1 MCVKGRLV
9 LLIFVFVLQAEWEK
23 VFSEASL
30 TLVAVRR
37 SFYGSAL
44 FLCRLKSQNKQSV
57 HLPVDGTDFLWVE
70 KIKVSFIDL

>member
-1 MCVKGRLV
+1 MRGNQAEADV
-9 LLIFVFVLQAEWEK
+9 LLMFVFVLQAEWEK

-44 FLCRLKSQNKQSV
+44 FLCRQKPENKQSLY
-57 HLPVDGTDFLWVE
+57 LPVDGTDFMWVE
-70 KIKVSFIDL
+70 KLKVGFI